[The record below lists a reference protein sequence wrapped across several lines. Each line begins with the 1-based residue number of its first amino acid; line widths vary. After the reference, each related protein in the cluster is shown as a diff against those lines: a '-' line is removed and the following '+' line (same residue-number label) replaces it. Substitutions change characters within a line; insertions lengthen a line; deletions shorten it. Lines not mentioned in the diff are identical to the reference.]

1 MRPLFSH
8 KFNKSLFNQNSK
20 LTIGE
25 VSCILKQTEAPIAN
39 AISGITVKVFA
50 AILFYGAVDYI
61 ILLEQ
66 CLFV

>member
-1 MRPLFSH
+1 
-8 KFNKSLFNQNSK
+8 
-20 LTIGE
+20 
-25 VSCILKQTEAPIAN
+25 LKQTVAPIAN